1 MSRLV
6 LPRLGIKMECFTA
19 PAPQRDEERAG
30 EHRVSAIRN
39 PWDVL
44 TLNPN
49 AKHNPLSRLVLGE
62 ATLTRTL
69 NIHTV
74 QLQWGRD
81 VPEILKAQTILK
93 A

>member
-1 MSRLV
+1 MQFIPSYMCKQLLPGSGGAKIVV
-6 LPRLGIKMECFTA
+6 LDFDT
-19 PAPQRDEERAG
+19 
-30 EHRVSAIRN
+30 VSDIRI

-49 AKHNPLSRLVLGE
+49 AKHNPLSRLVLDE

-69 NIHTV
+69 TIHTV